1 MASQRK
7 RRAQNKYY
15 SNNAKELNAKA
26 KASYRANPEKK
37 KAASKASYSAD
48 PQQRRLP
55 PVVVKMLAEYCQGSV
70 I

>member
-15 SNNAKELNAKA
+15 SNNAKELKAKA

-48 PQQRRLP
+48 PQTKKTASKAIYRSNL
-55 PVVVKMLAEYCQGSV
+55 MHCSV
-70 I
+70 S